1 MPEIIARI
9 FNQQGG
15 GGCQRFRYVAEEGG
29 ILLMLRTVTREEGGP
44 NFRQK
49 QRYVTFE

>member
-1 MPEIIARI
+1 M
-9 FNQQGG
+9 
-15 GGCQRFRYVAEEGG
+15 
-29 ILLMLRTVTREEGGP
+29 RTKKHIRKVTGADGGP